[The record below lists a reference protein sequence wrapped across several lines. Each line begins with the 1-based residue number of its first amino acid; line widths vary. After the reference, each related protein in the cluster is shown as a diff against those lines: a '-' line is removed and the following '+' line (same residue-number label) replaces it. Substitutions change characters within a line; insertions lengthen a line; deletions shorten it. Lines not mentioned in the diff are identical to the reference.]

1 MWTSVSIPGQGH
13 ILGIKNVATAWYRLH
28 INLSEAFTTKYA
40 KLYSALQEAQ
50 KQLVEKE
57 KMEHEI
63 KLAANVQRSLLPVDL
78 PEDVKFSVDAYLE
91 PARVVGGDFYD
102 VIRIDNEHLGLLVA
116 DVADKGIH
124 AAMSMAVTRTL
135 FFTES
140 RRTHSPAQVTRA
152 VHRYIMDVM
161 PTNDIFITAFYGV
174 LHCPSGQLTYVRAGH
189 EEPLLFRPGQP
200 VNSLVSKGRF
210 LGMLDQLDIEEYTFQ
225 LQPGDRLILYS
236 DGIPDATNPSGV
248 MFGNSRFK
256 ECLEESGYLPAPKLL
271 RQIVD
276 TTARWSEGAAQ
287 FDDLTLLV
295 VEAK

>member
-116 DVADKGIH
+116 DVADKGIR

-135 FFTES
+135 FLPKAAA
-140 RRTHSPAQVTRA
+140 RTHRPRSPA
-152 VHRYIMDVM
+152 
-161 PTNDIFITAFYGV
+161 P
-174 LHCPSGQLTYVRAGH
+174 C
-189 EEPLLFRPGQP
+189 
-200 VNSLVSKGRF
+200 
-210 LGMLDQLDIEEYTFQ
+210 
-225 LQPGDRLILYS
+225 
-236 DGIPDATNPSGV
+236 
-248 MFGNSRFK
+248 
-256 ECLEESGYLPAPKLL
+256 
-271 RQIVD
+271 IVI
-276 TTARWSEGAAQ
+276 
-287 FDDLTLLV
+287 
-295 VEAK
+295 